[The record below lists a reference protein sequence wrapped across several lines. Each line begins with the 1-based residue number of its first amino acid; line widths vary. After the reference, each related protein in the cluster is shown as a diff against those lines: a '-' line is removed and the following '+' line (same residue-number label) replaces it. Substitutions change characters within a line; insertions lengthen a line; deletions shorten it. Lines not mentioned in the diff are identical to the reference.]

1 MRLTIPATLAMT
13 LLLGATPVLAT
24 DEEPAPDE
32 SATQRAEV
40 AQYGLAMELP
50 AGWRVSNPE
59 GERISA
65 LTNAAGEEVME
76 TTVLYANGGGGTWC
90 DVDAYLAMDAPL
102 EGHAYAYVQ
111 YLQQNE
117 SAESAMV
124 VAETELPVG
133 PAYRIEIF
141 DPTTGRIRAMYLFD
155 GPTGDDGTF
164 ERYLLTCASREADVP
179 FWETIAESA
188 EFFEPVPAEE
198 EMAAADE
205 MAEDEPEGTDEA
217 DEAADEG

>member
-1 MRLTIPATLAMT
+1 MRRTIPAALALTM
-13 LLLGATPVLAT
+13 LLGATAVAT

-32 SATQRAEV
+32 GATQRAEV
-40 AQYGLAMELP
+40 PQYGLALELP
-50 AGWRVSNPE
+50 ADWRVSNPE

-65 LTNAAGEEVME
+65 LTNAAGEEIME

-90 DVDAYLAMDAPL
+90 DVDAYLSMDAPL

-111 YLQQNE
+111 YLAQNE
-117 SAESAMV
+117 SADSAMV
-124 VAETELPVG
+124 VAEAELPAG

-141 DPTTGRIRAMYLFD
+141 EPANGRIRAMYLFD

-179 FWETIAESA
+179 FWEAIAESA
-188 EFFEPVPAEE
+188 EFFEPVPDD
-198 EMAAADE
+198 AAAE
-205 MAEDEPEGTDEA
+205 SEPAEPEPEATAEATDE
-217 DEAADEG
+217 G

>member
-1 MRLTIPATLAMT
+1 MRRTIPATLALT
-13 LLLGATPVLAT
+13 LLLGAAPVLAT
-24 DEEPAPDE
+24 DEEPVPDA

-40 AQYGLAMELP
+40 AQFGLAMELP
-50 AGWRVSNPE
+50 ADWRVSTPE
-59 GERISA
+59 GERVSA

-76 TTVLYANGGGGTWC
+76 TTVLYGNGGGGTWC

-117 SAESAMV
+117 SADSAMV
-124 VAETELPVG
+124 VAEAELPVG

-141 DPTTGRIRAMYLFD
+141 EPTTGRIRAMYLFD
-155 GPTGDDGTF
+155 GPIDDDGTF
-164 ERYLLTCASREADVP
+164 ERYLLTCASRQADVP
-179 FWETIAESA
+179 FWEAIAESA

-198 EMAAADE
+198 DE
-205 MAEDEPEGTDEA
+205 LAEEEPETTDAEA
-217 DEAADEG
+217 EVDEGADEG